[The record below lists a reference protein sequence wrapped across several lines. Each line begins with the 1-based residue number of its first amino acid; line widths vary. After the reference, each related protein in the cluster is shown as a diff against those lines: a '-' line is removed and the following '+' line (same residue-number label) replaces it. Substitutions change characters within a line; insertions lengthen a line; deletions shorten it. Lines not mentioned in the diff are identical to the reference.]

1 MFEFFKRKRK
11 SAKKSTMR
19 KAAPKRAAAR
29 KTTGVR
35 KATTAR
41 KPAAP
46 RRTRALCVVCGERF
60 QTDPTLRVCGR
71 KRCAAELRQRSRTTP
86 APAKAAAPRR
96 APRRRAAPSTPAR
109 PQAAP
114 APGAAPKM
122 TAADL
127 AAWWGKAKA
136 SGQESQIRD
145 WTHHHPR
152 WRDEIVRNAA
162 ALNQAAALLSGPDR
176 AALNDI
182 ARAASAI
189 TDDQIRRAA
198 EADTH
203 ANRPSSVAHR
213 LMALGDQ
220 LTALTTRYERAGV
233 IQVKRSRATRSTP
246 PAATT
251 VTNVNHAAPGA
262 TVGSQHD
269 VATDHGP
276 RSTRTTRNVA
286 DGDDVVERQVG
297 IDLRR
302 DR

>member
-1 MFEFFKRKRK
+1 MFEIFKRKTK
-11 SAKKSTMR
+11 SAKKSGTR
-19 KAAPKRAAAR
+19 KAAPKRAVPR
-29 KTTGVR
+29 KTASAK

-41 KPAAP
+41 KPATP
-46 RRTRALCVVCGERF
+46 RRTRALCVVCRERF
-60 QTDPTLRVCGR
+60 QTNPALRICGR
-71 KRCAAELRQRSRTTP
+71 KRCAAELRQRSRTTST
-86 APAKAAAPRR
+86 PAKPPAPRR

-109 PQAAP
+109 SQTAS

-136 SGQESQIRD
+136 SGQQSQIRD
-145 WTHHHPR
+145 WNHHHPR

-203 ANRPSSVAHR
+203 ANRPSSIAHR

-220 LTALTTRYERAGV
+220 LTALTTKYERAGV
-233 IQVKRSRATRSTP
+233 IQVKRSGAARTTP
-246 PAATT
+246 PAGTT
-251 VTNVNHAAPGA
+251 VTNVNHAAPGS

-269 VATDHGP
+269 VTTD
-276 RSTRTTRNVA
+276 RTRVTRNVA
-286 DGDDVVERQVG
+286 DGNDVVDRQVG

-302 DR
+302 DQ